1 MTLGK
6 SGKILFFRNVNG
18 QLILGGFPLLPWGET
33 RPFHGRYAFGKSEN
47 SKSTSRRQRLSLTL
61 SYCGRTKAPSKL
73 CFCVVLFCDTVTN
86 QQRNPEGRGR
96 SPNGK
101 KLPLGVNH
109 DRLWWYCWWLPPKKI
124 PFALLSLRNSSV
136 SLNPNWETYETTK
149 RRLRKKNIN
158 HVDLLRTIS
167 QIHLHVPVIVS
178 Q

>member
-1 MTLGK
+1 MRWNTAIPRSLRLRQVWEQQVHESK
-6 SGKILFFRNVNG
+6 ATAFADLVIL
-18 QLILGGFPLLPWGET
+18 LMD
-33 RPFHGRYAFGKSEN
+33 
-47 SKSTSRRQRLSLTL
+47 
-61 SYCGRTKAPSKL
+61 KAPSKL
-73 CFCVVLFCDTVTN
+73 CFWVVLFCDTVTN